1 MKNLYFFLT
10 KHFRRID
17 LQLIVL
23 VSALQGMGLVTLYS
37 ATGGAYSS
45 NEFLFTRQ
53 IVWLCLG
60 WAGFFILYGIDY
72 SLLKKAVWPLYF
84 IHIALLLFVL
94 FAGGG
99 GEGSQVNRWIRLGF
113 FNYQPSEFL
122 KFVLVALVAHR
133 LSLREFKKPLSA
145 RQIMEYGALI
155 APPVILTAAQ
165 PDLGT
170 AGIIVLT
177 VASLIL
183 FNGVSKQSFLLILA
197 VFCVSA
203 PVAWNFVLKPY
214 QKNRVTSFIHPE
226 KDPRGSGYNIIQSKI
241 AIGSGRLYG
250 KGFSRGT
257 QHQLQF
263 LPERHT
269 DFIFSVLSE
278 EYGFLGSLGTLTLF
292 LLIVFLMISYA
303 SFARERFGCYLCLGA
318 GMFLFWHILL
328 NLAMVMGLFPVTG
341 SPLPLMSY
349 GGSHTLTTMAF
360 LGLTA
365 SVNKRKDLF

>member
-10 KHFRRID
+10 KYFRRID

-23 VSALQGMGLVTLYS
+23 VSALQGIGLVTLYS
-37 ATGGAYSS
+37 ATHGAYSS
-45 NEFLFTRQ
+45 NNFLFARQ
-53 IVWLCLG
+53 IIWLCSG
-60 WAGFFILYGIDY
+60 WGVFFVLYSMEY

-84 IHIALLLFVL
+84 IHIVLLLFVL
-94 FAGGG
+94 FAGG
-99 GEGSQVNRWIRLGF
+99 EDFQVNRWIRLGF

-122 KFVLVALVAHR
+122 KFVLVALTAHK
-133 LSLREFKKPLSA
+133 LSRQEFKKPFSG
-145 RQIMEYGALI
+145 RQILEYGAFI
-155 APPVILTAAQ
+155 VPPAVLTAVQ

-183 FNGVSKQSFLLILA
+183 FNGVSKKSFLLILA
-197 VFCVSA
+197 VLCVSA
-203 PVAWNFVLKPY
+203 PLAWNFILKPY

-241 AIGSGRLYG
+241 AIGSGRFYG

-292 LLIVFLMISYA
+292 LLLIFLLITYS
-303 SFARERFGCYLCLGA
+303 SSARGRFGCYLCLGA
-318 GMFLFWHILL
+318 GMFLFWHVLL